1 MAPWQVIRVDL
12 DKLRDQAPTLVSSI
26 QEIMKKLE
34 ELQQAI
40 FGDLVMPEGVM
51 MYIST
56 IYIYIHTIYICIY
69 CIYIIYYI
77 ISYIVYIYIYLYF
90 VHHPLCFSKWMCFV
104 GFLDLMGIRSDS
116 NLWIHAKPND
126 NWGYV
131 FSKRKRGAI
140 VAVWQRCRVNHCHL
154 SWLVFISHQ
163 GQLPIGLRTS

>member
-1 MAPWQVIRVDL
+1 MTMAPWQVIRVDL

-56 IYIYIHTIYICIY
+56 IYIYTIYICIY
-69 CIYIIYYI
+69 CAYIYYI
-77 ISYIVYIYIYLYF
+77 VSYIVYIYI
-90 VHHPLCFSKWMCFV
+90 LCPPPIVFLEWMCFV

-140 VAVWQRCRVNHCHL
+140 VAVWQCCRVNHCHL

>member
-56 IYIYIHTIYICIY
+56 IYIYTLYTYVYIVHIY
-69 CIYIIYYI
+69 IYYI
-77 ISYIVYIYIYLYF
+77 VSYIVYIYTLSTTHCVSRNGCVLLAF
-90 VHHPLCFSKWMCFV
+90 
-104 GFLDLMGIRSDS
+104 
-116 NLWIHAKPND
+116 WI
-126 NWGYV
+126 
-131 FSKRKRGAI
+131 
-140 VAVWQRCRVNHCHL
+140 
-154 SWLVFISHQ
+154 
-163 GQLPIGLRTS
+163 

>member
-1 MAPWQVIRVDL
+1 MTMAPWQVIRVDL

-69 CIYIIYYI
+69 CIYI
-77 ISYIVYIYIYLYF
+77 YIYTLSTTHCVSRNGCVLLAF
-90 VHHPLCFSKWMCFV
+90 
-104 GFLDLMGIRSDS
+104 
-116 NLWIHAKPND
+116 WI
-126 NWGYV
+126 
-131 FSKRKRGAI
+131 
-140 VAVWQRCRVNHCHL
+140 
-154 SWLVFISHQ
+154 
-163 GQLPIGLRTS
+163 